1 MKIKLLLFFILFPIT
16 LFGLFQTVNFANAQE
31 ENSNNLNEEIVSE
44 EAAPQEIDLQINSVE
59 EIFKARVVE
68 VIENNS
74 ILRDDGSISIQ
85 QKLKLIGLEDGWRN
99 KEVFFN
105 GTEYDVSSASE
116 YKVGDKVL
124 VHYSVEPSGGESFY
138 VIGFSRTSSI
148 YWLVLLFILTVVIIG
163 RFKGARALVV
173 LLLTFLVILKF
184 IIPKILSGA
193 DPLFITIV
201 GSLFILV
208 FGVYITEGLKRT
220 STISIFSILI
230 SLIITGLLSIWF
242 SSITKLTGFASEE
255 ATYLVGLAGGNIN
268 IKGLLLAGIIIGAL
282 GVLDDVIISQVALVK
297 ELKISNSEL
306 SKNQIYKQAMRVG
319 VSHLSS
325 MINTLFLAYAG
336 ASLPLLIL
344 FSVKQE
350 PFLTFNQVIDNEM
363 MATEIVRAL
372 TGSIGIILA
381 VPIATFLAVNFIS
394 KEKLRKQ

>member
-1 MKIKLLLFFILFPIT
+1 MKKILFYIYLLF
-16 LFGLFQTVNFANAQE
+16 LFGVFFNINFANAQE
-31 ENSNNLNEEIVSE
+31 ENLDNFDEEIILEGVPS
-44 EAAPQEIDLQINSVE
+44 QEIALQTKSVE

-68 VIENNS
+68 LIEDNKVP
-74 ILRDDGSISIQ
+74 RDDGSILIQ
-85 QKLKLIGLEDGWRN
+85 QKLKLKGLEGAWKN
-99 KEVFFN
+99 KEIFFN
-105 GTEYDVSSASE
+105 GTEHDVSSASE
-116 YKVGDKVL
+116 YRVGDKVL
-124 VHYSVEPSGGESFY
+124 VHYSIEPDGGESFY

-148 YWLVLLFILTVVIIG
+148 YWLVLLFALTVIIIG
-163 RFKGARALVV
+163 RLKGVRALVV

-201 GSLFILV
+201 GSLFILI

-255 ATYLVGLAGGNIN
+255 ATYLLGLAGGNIN

-297 ELKISNSEL
+297 ELKISNPEL

-325 MINTLFLAYAG
+325 MVNTLFLAYAG

-350 PFLTFNQVIDNEM
+350 PFLTFNQAIDNEM
-363 MATEIVRAL
+363 IATEIVRAL
-372 TGSIGIILA
+372 TGSIGLVLA
-381 VPIATFLAVNFIS
+381 VPIATFLAVRFI
-394 KEKLRKQ
+394 KK